1 MELDLREMAHAFR
14 QVMLEAGLT
23 PPGDIVPGKLYRF
36 PGVGKGRGN
45 TAGRCMLFPDGLGG
59 WFQDLSNGG
68 EIIYWRAERDKPMTA
83 EQRREH
89 ERLLAEARAAAE
101 RERKEREAKAAKMAW
116 EILDAAKD
124 DVAGHLYARRKKVPL
139 GDLAKRGPWPQRGWK
154 DAILVPLYD
163 KDGQLT
169 TVSAIN
175 EDGEKD
181 LLAGGR
187 KRGCFHPIGKF
198 RGTTG
203 PVLIGEGVATVAAA
217 CEATGYPGVV
227 AVDAG
232 NLEPVAKAVRELA
245 PKAEIVILADDDQRP
260 DRSGNPGIEMAT
272 RAAGAVGG
280 RMALPGL
287 GRKGDFWDVW
297 HERGPEAV
305 RRAIVRVTDK
315 QSRVVA
321 VKIDEFLSLELPP
334 RKNLLDPWLP
344 VQGLAMV
351 YAYRGV
357 GKTHFA
363 LGLAHACASG
373 GQFLGWRAQEP
384 VGVLYLDGEMPA
396 TVMQERLSAIIASE
410 DKEPTAPFILV
421 TPDLQPE
428 GMPRIDTADGQDA
441 IEEVLTQEIKLIVVD
456 NISTLCQAEENK
468 ADAWTP
474 VQAWV
479 LKQRAKGRSVLLIHH
494 AGKSGTQRGTSRRE
508 DVLDTVIALKRPA
521 NYQPDQGAVFEVYFE
536 KARGLYGEDV
546 KPIEARLTTDEY
558 GRLSWT
564 TKPVDES
571 VFERVVSLLNEEM
584 AQKDIAA
591 ELGIHKST
599 VSRHAKKARE
609 MGLVQKDGD
618 R

>member
-1 MELDLREMAHAFR
+1 
-14 QVMLEAGLT
+14 
-23 PPGDIVPGKLYRF
+23 
-36 PGVGKGRGN
+36 
-45 TAGRCMLFPDGLGG
+45 
-59 WFQDLSNGG
+59 
-68 EIIYWRAERDKPMTA
+68 
-83 EQRREH
+83 
-89 ERLLAEARAAAE
+89 
-101 RERKEREAKAAKMAW
+101 
-116 EILDAAKD
+116 
-124 DVAGHLYARRKKVPL
+124 
-139 GDLAKRGPWPQRGWK
+139 
-154 DAILVPLYD
+154 
-163 KDGQLT
+163 
-169 TVSAIN
+169 
-175 EDGEKD
+175 
-181 LLAGGR
+181 
-187 KRGCFHPIGKF
+187 
-198 RGTTG
+198 
-203 PVLIGEGVATVAAA
+203 
-217 CEATGYPGVV
+217 
-227 AVDAG
+227 
-232 NLEPVAKAVRELA
+232 
-245 PKAEIVILADDDQRP
+245 
-260 DRSGNPGIEMAT
+260 
-272 RAAGAVGG
+272 
-280 RMALPGL
+280 
-287 GRKGDFWDVW
+287 
-297 HERGPEAV
+297 
-305 RRAIVRVTDK
+305 
-315 QSRVVA
+315 
-321 VKIDEFLSLELPP
+321 
-334 RKNLLDPWLP
+334 
-344 VQGLAMV
+344 
-351 YAYRGV
+351 
-357 GKTHFA
+357 
-363 LGLAHACASG
+363 
-373 GQFLGWRAQEP
+373 P